1 MKKLSNICMVI
12 GLLFLTASC
21 AGTMKTA
28 NADRLTE
35 KNQVPFGNLEIT
47 PYIGNVVYAA
57 QPDENTVK
65 MFKDQNFDL
74 VINIRELNEDI
85 GFDEKKLVED
95 QGITYMQIPYMTE
108 PNFNAD
114 FSNEALSKIKE
125 AIDDATSNG
134 KKVMLHCSH
143 GQRAGSSHGMIL
155 YRDYGYTKEAAL
167 KASTAA
173 GMNSE
178 WAVPKFHKFI
188 DNSLVKVTSFEGID
202 NIIKYKNFYIAS
214 QPSIEAI
221 NMMKAKGIST
231 VITNRAQKENSGFEE
246 QKAVEA
252 AGLKFHRARIYNDR
266 YGDINDGKL
275 NVDELVKALDII
287 ANTTDG
293 DVLVHCGS
301 GDRASMILAAHLF
314 NMDEN
319 SPNEALSK
327 ARLAGLRHPG
337 ITEQLEN
344 YMGVKKNE

>member
-202 NIIKYKNFYIAS
+202 KSY
-214 QPSIEAI
+214 AI
-221 NMMKAKGIST
+221 
-231 VITNRAQKENSGFEE
+231 
-246 QKAVEA
+246 A
-252 AGLKFHRARIYNDR
+252 AGREVRVFVKPDQISDLEAKKMAR
-266 YGDINDGKL
+266 DIALRIENELGYPGEIKI
-275 NVDELVKALDII
+275 NVIRESRCI
-287 ANTTDG
+287 
-293 DVLVHCGS
+293 
-301 GDRASMILAAHLF
+301 
-314 NMDEN
+314 EY
-319 SPNEALSK
+319 
-327 ARLAGLRHPG
+327 AR
-337 ITEQLEN
+337 
-344 YMGVKKNE
+344 